1 MSGQM
6 SYAAW
11 SVCLCVGHTGEM
23 CKSSDELIKTPS
35 HVGPKNH
42 VLYWDQ
48 YRTNPFAAAG
58 VTGWRFGHMGELCN
72 NAGRPPGAWTVG
84 RHCTAGQYGYVPL
97 GRHLVLLWILRCSC
111 HIVIL
116 AFIIITAKIVFF
128 AKTRAYV
135 FINIHIY
142 YTLAYIMC
150 TEERWSWCRSS
161 DDVGKFRWQCLPSLC
176 HGTWRSYRWTVISL
190 ISSQPQWLDTRS
202 RNRYIVVILVVY
214 HWCFLVVF
222 SLLLSCCYHSWSW
235 RLQNFTF
242 PIRSLVL

>member
-1 MSGQM
+1 MHNVD
-6 SYAAW
+6 AAHVRADVVRSVVCV
-11 SVCLCVGHTGEM
+11 SVCWAHGWDVQIKWWTDQDA
-23 CKSSDELIKTPS
+23 KSCWTEEPCIVLGSISDKSICSCRGDRLAIWAHGWAVQQRRP
-35 HVGPKNH
+35 
-42 VLYWDQ
+42 
-48 YRTNPFAAAG
+48 AAG
-58 VTGWRFGHMGELCN
+58 RVD
-72 NAGRPPGAWTVG
+72 
-84 RHCTAGQYGYVPL
+84 GYVPL
-97 GRHLVLLWILRCSC
+97 RRHLVLLWMLRCSC

-116 AFIIITAKIVFF
+116 TFIIITAKIVFF